1 MPPPVSSL
9 PDELVEEFL
18 LHLPSD
24 TPASLVRAGLVCKR
38 WCRLISGAGFRRKF
52 HEFHRS
58 SPMLGFLYYQRDIA
72 GDHVARF
79 IPISASCP
87 PAHHAGDDGSHCG
100 MSPWDSPWPLYS
112 SEAGT
117 WSDNKPSS
125 GWIHGDHVSWRRSA
139 LVENQLYFVS
149 ARNKR
154 IIEYDLDT
162 REISVIDLPAANSV
176 CNNELLC
183 PALVELT
190 TMEDGRLGF
199 TRVENF
205 RLSLWSRQ
213 VEGAGWELSKVIDLG
228 TFSVPH
234 GQGHYCPYLVG
245 SAEGIGVVLLWV
257 KGVLFTVDLR
267 SKQMIKVYAGLYPSI
282 GLVVPYL
289 NFYTPGISYQCPS
302 NL

>member
-87 PAHHAGDDGSHCG
+87 PAHHAGDDGSHC
-100 MSPWDSPWPLYS
+100 
-112 SEAGT
+112 
-117 WSDNKPSS
+117 
-125 GWIHGDHVSWRRSA
+125 
-139 LVENQLYFVS
+139 
-149 ARNKR
+149 
-154 IIEYDLDT
+154 
-162 REISVIDLPAANSV
+162 
-176 CNNELLC
+176 
-183 PALVELT
+183 
-190 TMEDGRLGF
+190 
-199 TRVENF
+199 
-205 RLSLWSRQ
+205 
-213 VEGAGWELSKVIDLG
+213 
-228 TFSVPH
+228 
-234 GQGHYCPYLVG
+234 
-245 SAEGIGVVLLWV
+245 
-257 KGVLFTVDLR
+257 
-267 SKQMIKVYAGLYPSI
+267 LYPSI